1 MGARTDFVRAMLFGI
16 VIGVATTTAFFQ
28 LRSTSCPPTS
38 PPAAPKRVTIEPMD
52 TPANTPTIDATARV
66 DVPDVPV
73 RKHHL
78 IEQLAKAGIAVDDA
92 RVTCEPRCCRVS
104 VDEAT
109 YDEHAEGIKSAL
121 SITPGSSW
129 QAYKAGTVRV
139 LEKCW

>member
-28 LRSTSCPPTS
+28 LRSTSCPPS
-38 PPAAPKRVTIEPMD
+38 PSPDRVTIEPMD
-52 TPANTPTIDATARV
+52 PPPIDALVADPRAPARTQDLV
-66 DVPDVPV
+66 E
-73 RKHHL
+73 L
-78 IEQLAKAGIAVDDA
+78 LAKAGVAIDDA
-92 RVTCEPRCCRVS
+92 HVACEARCCRVS

-109 YDEHAEGIKSAL
+109 YDEHADGIKSAL
-121 SITPGSSW
+121 SITPGTSW